1 MKNTRMLTRKRK
13 HQFDNYPLKRLRR
26 EIDWNIMVSPSKI
39 RNYLLK
45 DPVLDWFQEFNIYS
59 LDSVPSKRKRNNQN
73 YSGLTVSGQNE
84 FTEFIMNQGK
94 MFESKVYQFLKN
106 NHQTVQVAEPY
117 QARSVEK
124 FKETIEF
131 MKNGIEIIYQGV
143 LHDYDNN
150 IYGCPDLM
158 VRSDR
163 INDIFN
169 NNLLTEEEAKKGSP
183 TLNLPYHYIII
194 DIKHS
199 TLYLKSDRT
208 HLRNCN
214 SIPAYKG
221 QILMYTLALG
231 TIQGFEPNYGFI
243 LGKKLLYTKNYLSY
257 YEDDFMKSLGKIDFD
272 NEDFEYRQLTRAA
285 INWIIDMRTNGH
297 NWRLLPE
304 PSNKNLYPNM
314 KNEKDGNWRKLKNDI
329 NNKINEITSVW
340 MCGVKRRNIAIEK
353 NIKSWTDKRCTSL
366 NLEFKPGKTFT
377 TLNEILNI
385 NRQKKDL
392 IRVNNLTNNDKWRY
406 FGDDTMEF
414 YIDFE
419 TINSNMGQCNLSN
432 ESFQYNSND
441 IIFMIGLGWID
452 NSKWKYRNFLIKQNN
467 SNSELVM
474 INEFWDFVNK
484 KLIDSNKSESIFF
497 HWSNAEPLC
506 YKKLLERH
514 SNHNLQKLNF
524 YDLYKLF
531 YSNNIV
537 VKGALNFSLKS
548 IAKAMFKNR
557 MITSS
562 WDTSNPCSNGLNAM
576 LLAYK
581 LYKHNTSISGTE
593 PIMKDIIHYNLI
605 DCKVLWEILHYLR
618 NNF

>member
-1 MKNTRMLTRKRK
+1 M
-13 HQFDNYPLKRLRR
+13 
-26 EIDWNIMVSPSKI
+26 
-39 RNYLLK
+39 
-45 DPVLDWFQEFNIYS
+45 
-59 LDSVPSKRKRNNQN
+59 
-73 YSGLTVSGQNE
+73 
-84 FTEFIMNQGK
+84 
-94 MFESKVYQFLKN
+94 
-106 NHQTVQVAEPY
+106 
-117 QARSVEK
+117 
-124 FKETIEF
+124 
-131 MKNGIEIIYQGV
+131 
-143 LHDYDNN
+143 
-150 IYGCPDLM
+150 
-158 VRSDR
+158 
-163 INDIFN
+163 
-169 NNLLTEEEAKKGSP
+169 
-183 TLNLPYHYIII
+183 
-194 DIKHS
+194 
-199 TLYLKSDRT
+199 
-208 HLRNCN
+208 
-214 SIPAYKG
+214 
-221 QILMYTLALG
+221 
-231 TIQGFEPNYGFI
+231 
-243 LGKKLLYTKNYLSY
+243 
-257 YEDDFMKSLGKIDFD
+257 
-272 NEDFEYRQLTRAA
+272 
-285 INWIIDMRTNGH
+285 
-297 NWRLLPE
+297 
-304 PSNKNLYPNM
+304 
-314 KNEKDGNWRKLKNDI
+314 

-385 NRQKKDL
+385 NQQKKDL

-419 TINSNMGQCNLSN
+419 TINSNMGQCNLADNSC
-432 ESFQYNSND
+432 QYNSND
-441 IIFMIGLGWID
+441 VIFMIGLGWVN
-452 NSKWKYRNFLIKQNN
+452 NSKWDYKNFLIKQNN
-467 SNSELVM
+467 SKSELVM

-548 IAKAMFKNR
+548 IAKAMFKNK

-581 LYKHNTSISGTE
+581 LYKHNTSISGNE

-605 DCKVLWEILHYLR
+605 DCKVLWEILDYLR
-618 NNF
+618 INF